1 MSQKKLPLL
10 PTTVI
15 GSHSM
20 PGWFWTAIEEIE
32 KGGYPHFM
40 LKEINEQAH
49 TITEAIRGRINIDSS
64 HLFQTYSASIK
75 LGGISDWVPQILDAS
90 HIYITACGTSW
101 HASLIGSYILEELLN
116 VPVKVE
122 YASASTTSHIY

>member
-32 KGGYPHFM
+32 KGNYG
-40 LKEINEQAH
+40 LTDISE
-49 TITEAIRGRINIDSS
+49 
-64 HLFQTYSASIK
+64 TYDDA
-75 LGGISDWVPQILDAS
+75 VNAAILDQ
-90 HIYITACGTSW
+90 
-101 HASLIGSYILEELLN
+101 E
-116 VPVKVE
+116 
-122 YASASTTSHIY
+122 